1 MRNVLLEYMNKRAK
15 KEKLEFKHPGP
26 VITISRQYG
35 CFATGLSKKAAQRL
49 SERSPNEW
57 NYITKEILEDAAK
70 KLNVREQEIAH
81 IFGANEKSFLGDL
94 IVSFSKKKYASD
106 SHIKK
111 TIYSVVKKYAEQGHC
126 IIVGRAGCV
135 IAKDISMS
143 IHVRIIAPFDY
154 RVEAVQAKHNLDP
167 DDACD
172 LVIEIDKKRD
182 IFMKFFKGNKPDSEI
197 FDFVINKSK
206 LSDDEIID
214 VIVKLAEL
222 RHFI

>member
-15 KEKLEFKHPGP
+15 KEKSEFKNPGP
-26 VITISRQYG
+26 VITISRQFG
-35 CFATGLSKKAAQRL
+35 CFASKLSKESAKIL
-49 SERSPNEW
+49 SERSNNEW

-70 KLNVREQEIAH
+70 KLDVREQEIAH

-111 TIYSVVKKYAEQGHC
+111 TINSVVRKYAEQGNC

-135 IAKDISMS
+135 IANDIPMS

-154 RVEAVQAKHNLDP
+154 RVDAVQKMHNLDP
-167 DDACD
+167 DDAYD
-172 LVIEIDKKRD
+172 LAIEIDRKRD
-182 IFMKFFKGNKPDSEI
+182 LFMKFFKGNKADSEV
-197 FDFVINKSK
+197 FDLVLNRSK
-206 LSDDEIID
+206 LSDNEIINL
-214 VIVKLAEL
+214 IVKFAEL
-222 RHFI
+222 RNFI